1 MLLGIYQGKPVR
13 KNRKKMS
20 EKQSSDLMIIGDA
33 YREAIPLIKREIRHI
48 LDHSKDIVYL
58 ILPASKD
65 TRRFNNDIL
74 VDVMK
79 EFADYSY
86 YERFFVKYDLDEIAD
101 TILSKK
107 ERTGHIWLYFLCHR
121 DNSALF
127 HSRIRAI
134 KEAGENPGVSMAFQY
149 DLYALE
155 EHTPDSEIPS
165 LWEGIEAAYGQTAL
179 RCSLACTFKKEGR
192 SVSEIL
198 KGYARSGG
206 CISEKVKSLRLEE
219 LDDDSSCNAVV
230 IGKDETG
237 KYHRQGFTFSPTIY

>member
-1 MLLGIYQGKPVR
+1 MLFGIYQGKPVR

-33 YREAIPLIKREIRHI
+33 YTEAIPLIKREIRHI
-48 LDHSKDIVYL
+48 LDQSNDFVYL
-58 ILPASKD
+58 ILPSSKD

-86 YERFFVKYDLDEIAD
+86 YEKFFVKYDLDEITDA
-101 TILSKK
+101 ILSEK
-107 ERTGHIWLYFLCHR
+107 EKGDHVWLYFLCHR
-121 DNSALF
+121 ENSALF
-127 HSRIRAI
+127 HSRIKALR
-134 KEAGENPGVSMAFQY
+134 EAESNAGVSMAFQY
-149 DLYALE
+149 DLYALKE
-155 EHTPDSEIPS
+155 YTPELKLPS

-179 RCSLACTFKKEGR
+179 KCSLACTFKKEGC
-192 SVSEIL
+192 SVPEIL

-219 LDDDSSCNAVV
+219 FDDDPSCNAVV

-237 KYHRQGFTFSPTIY
+237 KYHRQGFAFSPTVC